1 MADTFE
7 SMYRGLLM
15 HVPDLPPFL
24 AQQFI
29 RNRYR
34 LICER
39 RPWSGLRAESEFLL
53 NDAKSNGTVS
63 VLRGSRSVTGTDTS
77 FASSDI
83 GRQFMAGNRAPVYT
97 IEDVNATTQVLTLDR
112 VFGGDTVPVSQ
123 FRVLD
128 AYVTAPADFQ
138 YFEVVYDPK
147 MNWRLRHWITQQD
160 IARLD
165 PARTSAGT
173 PWAVVDRR
181 HSTMTGL
188 PQYEI
193 WPYSHAARNYPFYY
207 IKRPADLIND
217 TDTPIYPIRGDIL
230 VSGALA
236 DCARW
241 PGTPERP
248 NVMFYK
254 AIELSREYEKI
265 FEDKMVDM
273 ERQDESTYLTWLADV
288 SWSSWPYA
296 PVDAAFLQR
305 HAW

>member
-15 HVPDLPPFL
+15 HAPDLPPFL

-34 LICER
+34 LVCER

-53 NDAKSNGTVS
+53 NDAKSAGVVTTT
-63 VLRGSRSVTGTDTS
+63 RGSATVTGDGTA
-77 FASSDI
+77 FAASDV
-83 GRQFMAGNRAPVYT
+83 GRQFMAKGRAPVYT
-97 IEDVNATTQVLTLDR
+97 IVAVDAGAQTLMLDR
-112 VFGGDTVPVSQ
+112 VFGGTSETGTY
-123 FRVLD
+123 RILD
-128 AYVTAPADFQ
+128 AYVTAPSDFQ
-138 YFEVVYDPK
+138 YFEIVYDPV
-147 MNWRLRHWITQQD
+147 MNWRLRHWVTQAD
-160 IARLD
+160 ISRLD
-165 PARTSAGT
+165 PARSSAGT

-181 HSTMTGL
+181 HSTETGR

-193 WPYSHAARNYPFYY
+193 WPYSHSARNYPFYY

-217 TDTPIYPIRGDIL
+217 SDTPIYPIRGDIL

-236 DCARW
+236 DLARW

-248 NVMFYK
+248 NLMFYK
-254 AIELSREYEKI
+254 AIELSREYEKV
-265 FEDKMVDM
+265 FEDKLVDM
-273 ERQDESTYLTWLADV
+273 ERQDESTYMTWLADGTV
-288 SWSSWPYA
+288 ANWPYA
-296 PVDAAFLQR
+296 PMDAAYMQN